1 MATFPG
7 TANNDILNGTT
18 SFDVISGLAGDDILR
33 GGEEDDALSG
43 GAGAD
48 QMAGGPGDDLIFT
61 DGSEFLEGGEGV
73 DVAILADSFAIEEV
87 FTFTPGN
94 FVGMEGI
101 QDVPDAN
108 SVLTVDANILRTVDG
123 DRFLVAMGDGQ
134 DVLRVINDGTQA
146 LEITSAG
153 EIVVG
158 DRVTV
163 GLEGVESIVIL
174 DANNNVTNVFSGT
187 DLVGVGDSLGAAPFV
202 GTGTTA
208 ADAADEVELEPDTRV
223 SEDGDLSPVAD
234 AMATLLQEPPVGL
247 AATPLIDA
255 GAETI
260 VDFLV

>member
-1 MATFPG
+1 MATFFG

-18 SFDVISGLAGDDILR
+18 FFDVISGLLGDDILR

-43 GAGAD
+43 GAGTD
-48 QMAGGPGDDLIFT
+48 QMAGGPGDDLLFT

-73 DVAILADSFAIEEV
+73 DVAIMADSFAIDEV

-94 FVGMEGI
+94 FVGIEGI

-108 SVLTVDANILRTVDG
+108 STVTIDANILRTVNG
-123 DRFLVAMGDGQ
+123 DTFLVAMGDGR
-134 DVLRVINDGTQA
+134 DELRVINDGTQA
-146 LEITSAG
+146 LEITAAG

-174 DANNNVTNVFSGT
+174 DVNNNVTNAFAGS

-202 GTGTTA
+202 GPGTTA
-208 ADAADEVELEPDTRV
+208 ADAADEVELEPDTQV
-223 SEDGDLSPVAD
+223 SEDGDLTPVAN
-234 AMATLLQEPPVGL
+234 AIVTLLQEPPVGL
-247 AATPLIDA
+247 GAALLIDS

-260 VDFLV
+260 DDFLV

>member
-1 MATFPG
+1 MATLFG
-7 TANNDILNGTT
+7 SAINDILNGTT
-18 SFDVISGLAGDDILR
+18 SFDVISGLTGDDVLR

-43 GAGAD
+43 GAGID

-61 DGSEFLEGGEGV
+61 DGSEFLDGGAGI
-73 DVAILADSFAIEEV
+73 DVAILTDSFAIEEV

-108 SVLTVDANILRTVDG
+108 STLTVDANILRTVNG
-123 DRFLVAMGDGQ
+123 DSFLVSMGDGQ
-134 DVLRVINDGTQA
+134 DELRVINDGTLS

-153 EIVVG
+153 EIVIG

-163 GLEGVESIVIL
+163 GLEGVESILIL
-174 DANNNVTNVFSGT
+174 DANNNVTNAFAGS
-187 DLVGVGDSLGAAPFV
+187 DLVGVGDSLGTSPFV

-223 SEDGDLSPVAD
+223 SEDGDLTPVAD
-234 AMATLLQEPPVGL
+234 AIATLLREPPVGL
-247 AATPLIDA
+247 GATSVIDA
-255 GAETI
+255 GAETLA
-260 VDFLV
+260 DFLT